1 MRITKQ
7 AQAILDILTRNA
19 EQEQSMVPIYA
30 ESKHLKKWAKVK
42 QGEASEAAYILRL
55 IREYLGLEDKS

>member
-1 MRITKQ
+1 
-7 AQAILDILTRNA
+7 
-19 EQEQSMVPIYA
+19 MVPIYA

-55 IREYLGLEDKS
+55 IREYLGLKDKS